1 MSYYLVLVADTVEV
15 TVDICRKELQ
25 KGVAV
30 LRALILLTS
39 TLMALQIAEAMGVVT
54 GLAATYAA
62 RTSARLGDWYCIL
75 LRCVS
80 CMAYVGKAEFMMAML
95 LTWERHFYVYRFPP
109 IPPANVR

>member
-1 MSYYLVLVADTVEV
+1 LSYYLVLVADTVEV

-54 GLAATYAA
+54 GLAAAYAA
-62 RTSARLGDWYCIL
+62 RTSARLGVWYCIL
-75 LRCVS
+75 LRCIS
-80 CMAYVGKAEFMMAML
+80 CMAYVGNARVHDGHVVHSGTAL
-95 LTWERHFYVYRFPP
+95 LYVPFPS
-109 IPPANVR
+109 NTSC